1 MRGAGIWFYFQ
12 FGDIQKTPRS
22 AGRTLLGCPLN
33 GVCFFPHTLLVVLD
47 LLLGDRW
54 SDLLVHKC
62 HKVCAQS
69 LIHVRLFATP
79 CAIAHQ
85 APLSTGIL
93 QARILKWV
101 AIFSSRGSS
110 QPRDHIPVYHCAT
123 WEALREFNDITSI
136 KSLPENT

>member
-1 MRGAGIWFYFQ
+1 MEEVYE
-12 FGDIQKTPRS
+12 PRYI
-22 AGRTLLGCPLN
+22 GTLCGLRQ
-33 GVCFFPHTLLVVLD
+33 VFIPHWAL
-47 LLLGDRW
+47 
-54 SDLLVHKC
+54 
-62 HKVCAQS
+62 A
-69 LIHVRLFATP
+69 
-79 CAIAHQ
+79 
-85 APLSTGIL
+85 TGIL